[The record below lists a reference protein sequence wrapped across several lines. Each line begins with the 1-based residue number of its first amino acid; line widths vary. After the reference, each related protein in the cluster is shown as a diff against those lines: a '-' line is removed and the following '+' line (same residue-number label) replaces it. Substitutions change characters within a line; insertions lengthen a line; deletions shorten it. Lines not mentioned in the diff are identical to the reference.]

1 MKTEA
6 GQRNGSV
13 DDGARNGAGAA
24 VRRHGG
30 ARSAAARQ
38 ARLDR
43 SFLGAALAAGILIV
57 SAGVLRAQTGV
68 SGQPGVATTGMMTP
82 MADASSSPAVV
93 APPPPNPYAP
103 QRPTP
108 ARPAPPVAAPAPS
121 APSDPGDVRTAPA
134 AAPPAEPPPAE
145 PAEPAPARKGKREGA
160 DFYTPYLSASD
171 VLDQTIVALTAR
183 VAARPGDAGLRND
196 LGNLLARRGFARE
209 AIDQYRRAA
218 KLDREFFLADYNEGL
233 LLEKEGKRGQ
243 AISAYRRSIQRK
255 PGFPLSRFHLGFL
268 YEREG
273 RASDAV
279 AEYAKALRIDPSL
292 RWPAR
297 NPLVVQTR
305 LLFRASLANYERDL
319 AAATLAGD
327 GEFADR
333 AVWERLQ
340 PQRPVNT
347 SELEPEAEPED
358 AAPAVAASATGRP
371 AGAPIIGGKPTAGSP
386 AAGSGDPRRQQLIDQ
401 FRRTRPGRPAP
412 SRTNIP
418 VPPPPAP
425 SVVEPP
431 PEDENAP
438 NPAMEE
444 PPPP

>member
-1 MKTEA
+1 MKT
-6 GQRNGSV
+6 G
-13 DDGARNGAGAA
+13 
-24 VRRHGG
+24 
-30 ARSAAARQ
+30 
-38 ARLDR
+38 LI
-43 SFLGAALAAGILIV
+43 AGILIV
-57 SAGVLRAQTGV
+57 SGGALRAQTGV
-68 SGQPGVATTGMMTP
+68 SGQPDVATNGMMTP
-82 MADASSSPAVV
+82 MADASSSPVV
-93 APPPPNPYAP
+93 AAPPPPNPFAP
-103 QRPTP
+103 QRTTP
-108 ARPAPPVAAPAPS
+108 ARPAAPAEVPAPS
-121 APSDPGDVRTAPA
+121 APSAAPA
-134 AAPPAEPPPAE
+134 SPAPAGGNARTSPAVAPPAAVAASPE
-145 PAEPAPARKGKREGA
+145 PAAPKPEKTGKRKGA

-171 VLDQTIVALTAR
+171 VLDQTIVELTAR
-183 VAARPGDAGLRND
+183 VAARPDDAGLRND

-209 AIDQYRRAA
+209 AIDQYRKAA
-218 KLDREFFLADYNEGL
+218 RLDREFFLADYNEGL
-233 LLEKEGKRGQ
+233 LLEKEGKGGQ

-255 PGFPLSRFHLGFL
+255 PGFPLSRFHLGYL
-268 YEREG
+268 YEKEG

-305 LLFRASLANYERDL
+305 LLYRASLDNYERDL
-319 AAATLAGD
+319 AAASLAGD

-358 AAPAVAASATGRP
+358 AAPAPATGRP
-371 AGAPIIGGKPTAGSP
+371 AGAPIIGGKP
-386 AAGSGDPRRQQLIDQ
+386 AAGSVEPRRQQLIDQ
-401 FRRTRPGRPAP
+401 FRRTRPSRSTP

-418 VPPPPAP
+418 VQPPPPAA
-425 SVVEPP
+425 VEPP

>member
-1 MKTEA
+1 MKMVAT
-6 GQRNGSV
+6 
-13 DDGARNGAGAA
+13 
-24 VRRHGG
+24 
-30 ARSAAARQ
+30 
-38 ARLDR
+38 
-43 SFLGAALAAGILIV
+43 GILIM
-57 SAGVLRAQTGV
+57 SAGLLRAQTGV
-68 SGQPGVATTGMMTP
+68 SGQPGVPTAGMMTP
-82 MADASSSPAVV
+82 TPDASSSPVVV
-93 APPPPNPYAP
+93 APPPPNPFAP
-103 QRPTP
+103 QRPAP
-108 ARPAPPVAAPAPS
+108 ARPAAPAPAPAPTSPASAPPPPPSPAAGNVRPSAAAPAP
-121 APSDPGDVRTAPA
+121 A
-134 AAPPAEPPPAE
+134 AVASPAEPSE
-145 PAEPAPARKGKREGA
+145 PKPGKTGKKKGA

-171 VLDQTIVALTAR
+171 VLDQTIVELTAK
-183 VAARPGDAGLRND
+183 VDAHPGDAGLRND

-209 AIDQYRRAA
+209 AIDQYRKAA
-218 KLDREFFLADYNEGL
+218 RLDPEFFLADYNEGL
-233 LLEKEGKRGQ
+233 LLEKEGKGGQ
-243 AISAYRRSIQRK
+243 AISAYRRSIRRK

-292 RWPAR
+292 RWPSR

-305 LLFRASLANYERDL
+305 LLYRASLDNYERDL
-319 AAATLAGD
+319 AAASLAGD

-347 SELEPEAEPED
+347 SELEPEPEAED
-358 AAPAVAASATGRP
+358 AAPAPATCRP
-371 AGAPIIGGKPTAGSP
+371 AGAPIIGGKP
-386 AAGSGDPRRQQLIDQ
+386 AAGSVEPRRQQLIDQ
-401 FRRTRPGRPAP
+401 FRRTRPSRSTP

-418 VPPPPAP
+418 VPPPPPPAA
-425 SVVEPP
+425 VEPP

>member
-1 MKTEA
+1 MKT
-6 GQRNGSV
+6 G
-13 DDGARNGAGAA
+13 
-24 VRRHGG
+24 
-30 ARSAAARQ
+30 
-38 ARLDR
+38 LIT
-43 SFLGAALAAGILIV
+43 GILIA
-57 SAGVLRAQTGV
+57 SAGLLRAQTGV
-68 SGQPGVATTGMMTP
+68 SGQPGVPTTGMMTP
-82 MADASSSPAVV
+82 TPDASSSPVVV

-103 QRPTP
+103 QRTTP
-108 ARPAPPVAAPAPS
+108 ARPAAPDAAPAPQAGS
-121 APSDPGDVRTAPA
+121 AEGNVRMSPAAPA
-134 AAPPAEPPPAE
+134 AAAPAAE
-145 PAEPAPARKGKREGA
+145 PAEPKPEKTGKKKGA

-171 VLDQTIVALTAR
+171 VLDQTIVELTAR

-209 AIDQYRRAA
+209 AIDQYRKASR
-218 KLDREFFLADYNEGL
+218 LDREFFLADYNEGL
-233 LLEKEGKRGQ
+233 LLEKEGKGGQ

-305 LLFRASLANYERDL
+305 LLYRASLDNYERDL
-319 AAATLAGD
+319 AAANLSGD

-347 SELEPEAEPED
+347 SELEPETEPED
-358 AAPAVAASATGRP
+358 AAPPTAATGRP
-371 AGAPIIGGKPTAGSP
+371 AVAPIIGGKPKAGSV
-386 AAGSGDPRRQQLIDQ
+386 DPRRQQLIDQ
-401 FRRTRPGRPAP
+401 FRRTRPGRSAPSQTDIPAP
-412 SRTNIP
+412 P
-418 VPPPPAP
+418 PPPPAA
-425 SVVEPP
+425 VEPP